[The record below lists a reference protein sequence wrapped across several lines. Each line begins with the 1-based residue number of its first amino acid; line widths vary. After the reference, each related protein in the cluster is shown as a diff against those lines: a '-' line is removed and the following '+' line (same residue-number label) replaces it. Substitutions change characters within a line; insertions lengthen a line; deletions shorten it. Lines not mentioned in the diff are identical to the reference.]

1 MGLNQLTAKMH
12 DIEARVVKLEDLQKN
27 LLIRIGELEK
37 QSVKIE
43 KPKRKVKSD
52 DNL

>member
-1 MGLNQLTAKMH
+1 MGINQLTAKIH
-12 DIEARVVKLEDLQKN
+12 DLEARLIMQEELQKN
-27 LLIRIGELEK
+27 LLTQVAELEK
-37 QSVKIE
+37 RLAKLE